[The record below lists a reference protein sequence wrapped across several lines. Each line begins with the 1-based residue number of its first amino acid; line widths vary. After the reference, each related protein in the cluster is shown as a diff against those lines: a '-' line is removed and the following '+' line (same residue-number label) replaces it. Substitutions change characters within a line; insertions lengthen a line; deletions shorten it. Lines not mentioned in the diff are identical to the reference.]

1 MVERLCR
8 VRWRLTELQP
18 WDCASGAGEGDRARS
33 RAADEAES
41 CRRNRIVNTEDW
53 QTMLQ
58 TIAVRV
64 QEERDELL
72 RKGVAGEGGR
82 RVSRREHAIVV
93 VTIFLQATRR
103 QGGNRGRGRELGKV
117 GKSPW
122 AVRALATAGTDSG
135 GGPAG
140 VQ

>member
-64 QEERDELL
+64 QEEGDELV

-93 VTIFLQATRR
+93 VTIFLQATWR
-103 QGGNRGRGRELGKV
+103 QGGNRGSGRGKV

-122 AVRALATAGTDSG
+122 AVRALATAGTGSG
-135 GGPAG
+135 GGLAG